1 MSRQLCIRLTVLFI
15 AVIGVALAFWRTPR
29 EPISPRP
36 VAVATPAPVAPKPAA
51 TPTPAPRSKRQMI
64 VFTATWC
71 VVCRQQ
77 KPTVA
82 RIEAAGVKVWRIDID
97 ERPDLASKYG
107 VTAVPTY
114 VFYDG
119 DKEGTTTHDAD
130 DILKQ
135 VENL

>member
-1 MSRQLCIRLTVLFI
+1 
-15 AVIGVALAFWRTPR
+15 
-29 EPISPRP
+29 
-36 VAVATPAPVAPKPAA
+36 
-51 TPTPAPRSKRQMI
+51 MI

-71 VVCRQQ
+71 VVCQQQ

-119 DKEGTTTHDAD
+119 DKEGTTTHDAHE
-130 DILKQ
+130 ILKQ